1 MWQQDI
7 LEYSKITLA
16 IHFALCYNKI
26 TPTTEDNMFIFSAV
40 EIELL
45 YLGAKVDFTKLQIE
59 KAKASKKAT
68 KELEKKLHLNMALIK
83 QLQTRINATTN

>member
-1 MWQQDI
+1 
-7 LEYSKITLA
+7 
-16 IHFALCYNKI
+16 
-26 TPTTEDNMFIFSAV
+26 MFIFSAV

-45 YLGAKVDFTKLQIE
+45 YLRAKVDFTKLQIE

-83 QLQTRINATTN
+83 QLQTRINATIN